1 MTVPTPASRLTIDLD
16 AVVANWRHVVATHRA
31 PCGAAVKADAYGTGV
46 AKVAPALAGTGCRV
60 FFVATLDE
68 GVALRGI
75 LSDPAI
81 TIVVLNGLLAG
92 TEPVFLEHRLVPTI
106 NDREQVARIQKLC
119 ADQGRAIEAVLH
131 IDTGMNRLGLP
142 PREVDWLAENA
153 DALEGP
159 AWLWVMTHLACADD
173 PGHPMNEAQRRDFA
187 AARARIRP
195 MPVSF
200 AASSGVFMGEGWR
213 SDLARPGY
221 ALYGGRPSPERPKE
235 MKTAVRLEAPI
246 LQVREIGAGATVGYG
261 AGYTLSRDSRIATIG
276 LGYADGWV
284 RSISTFERP
293 EGLPGGSVR
302 LGGQRLPMIGRVS
315 MDLITVDVT
324 DAPQS
329 AAHPGAF
336 MEVLGDDYTIDDAAD
351 AAGTIGYEF
360 LTSLGARFHR
370 SYLGGDG

>member
-16 AVVANWRHVVATHRA
+16 AVVANWRHVVETHQA
-31 PCGAAVKADAYGTGV
+31 SCGAAVKADAYGTGV
-46 AKVAPALAGTGCRV
+46 AKVAPALAGAGCRV

-68 GVALRGI
+68 GVALRAI
-75 LSDPAI
+75 LPDLGV
-81 TIVVLNGLLAG
+81 TIVVLNGLMAG
-92 TEPVFLEHRLVPTI
+92 TEDVFEAHGLVPAI
-106 NDREQVARIQKLC
+106 NDLDQVGRIGTLC
-119 ADQGRAIEAVLH
+119 ADRGRPVEAVLH
-131 IDTGMNRLGLP
+131 IDTGMNRLGLSP
-142 PREVDWLAENA
+142 KEVDWLAENGE
-153 DALEGP
+153 ALEGP
-159 AWLWVMTHLACADD
+159 AWLWVMTHLACADE
-173 PGHPMNEAQRRDFA
+173 PSHPMNEAQRRDFA

-200 AASSGVFMGEGWR
+200 AASSGVFLGEGWR

-221 ALYGGRPSPERPKE
+221 ALYGGRPSPERPDE
-235 MKTAVRLEAPI
+235 MRTAVRLASPI

-261 AGYTLSRDSRIATIG
+261 AGYTLQRDSRIATIA

-284 RSISTFERP
+284 RSISTFTRP
-293 EGLPGGSVR
+293 NGAPGGSVR
-302 LGGQRLPMIGRVS
+302 LGEQRLPMIGRVS

-329 AAHPGAF
+329 VAHPGAF
-336 MEVLGDDYTIDDAAD
+336 VEVLGDDFTIDDAAD

-370 SYLGGDG
+370 TYLGGHG